1 MATLVIT
8 QASERELKAQGIK
21 AAQNIEWV
29 KVVAA
34 SSTTSEGTTY
44 VAKKIRSYIGTIAGG
59 PFSVTVSTL
68 TATITPVI
76 TLSGVYFIG
85 LVGPI
90 TE

>member
-1 MATLVIT
+1 MAVVVLS
-8 QASERELKAQGIK
+8 QASERELKAQGIQ

-29 KVVAA
+29 KVVAV
-34 SSTTSEGTTY
+34 SSTTGEGSTY
-44 VAKKIRSYIGTIAGG
+44 AAKKIRSYVGTIAGG
-59 PFSVTVSTL
+59 PFSVTVSGL
-68 TATITPVI
+68 TATITPVV